1 MVIGEKT
8 AKEVRRTAHAMQDS
22 VLFDTVAKPVSMLVT
37 HEKFYVCKGME
48 TTVFLQ

>member
-8 AKEVRRTAHAMQDS
+8 VKEVRHTAHATQDS
-22 VLFDTVAKPVSMLVT
+22 VLFDTVAQYVSMLVT
-37 HEKFYVCKGME
+37 REKFYVCKGME